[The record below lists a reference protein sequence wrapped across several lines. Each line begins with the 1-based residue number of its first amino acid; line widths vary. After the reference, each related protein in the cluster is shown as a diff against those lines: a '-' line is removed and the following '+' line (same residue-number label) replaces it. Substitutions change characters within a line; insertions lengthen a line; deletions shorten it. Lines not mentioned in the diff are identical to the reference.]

1 MKRKLLLVFL
11 TLSIFNLYAASAVRD
26 DVSRPLLAECKNT
39 STNLLRIELNKLKT
53 PNDWKDWIKAHGT
66 SSAKDYLEA
75 IEAVAEYVEN
85 ESTLNDLCDEIFVN
99 SSCCFCFGKSKFINF
114 FFEVRQKLESR
125 KFQRDLDELK
135 ATFEVKTREV
145 EDLRESLKTETE
157 KREALETE
165 IKELRIQRT
174 VKQTSAVDY
183 SESDHTE
190 VDMTKVSESFASQIE
205 KLHTQFE
212 ELKALISAGDLE
224 LASQIQ
230 SLSEKVDAMDLEGI
244 RADVEKL
251 AKEFSEYKE
260 GAISPDQFD
269 AFTIVLLALRK
280 LADPNAIKVAEA
292 EVKEE
297 IEQS

>member
-11 TLSIFNLYAASAVRD
+11 TLSIFNLYAASDVRD
-26 DVSRPLLAECKNT
+26 DASRPLLAECKNP

-66 SSAKDYLEA
+66 SSAKDHLEA

-125 KFQRDLDELK
+125 KFQRDLDQFKSDLK
-135 ATFEVKTREV
+135 AKTIEV

-157 KREALETE
+157 KREASERK
-165 IKELRIQRT
+165 IKELRTQRT
-174 VKQTSAVDY
+174 VEQTSVVE
-183 SESDHTE
+183 SPESDHTE

-212 ELKALISAGDLE
+212 ELKASIGSEEDE
-224 LASQIQ
+224 LTVQIR
-230 SLSEKVDAMDLEGI
+230 SLSEKVDAMDFEGI
-244 RADVEKL
+244 RTDVEKL

-260 GAISPDQFD
+260 GAISPKEFD
-269 AFTIVLLALRK
+269 AFSKLLRGLVKIADKTALEK
-280 LADPNAIKVAEA
+280 ALAENT
-292 EVKEE
+292 
-297 IEQS
+297 